1 MYVLSIFSSSCRV
14 YVIKL
19 YIVSSLMIYVN
30 TYLFTDCLL
39 LITLKTL
46 YNLWQ
51 FCNSWRFALCQCIQ
65 HISQWHI
72 IQSHLFQGSLHLLSN
87 CIWLRTL
94 FSCRIKKL
102 EQSVSEIWGAYLINH
117 DRIGPVFCAWNGNV
131 LHIKSQDWSNF
142 TAYNCRL
149 LSIPICFLFK
159 AILHF
164 PRQLQ

>member
-1 MYVLSIFSSSCRV
+1 
-14 YVIKL
+14 
-19 YIVSSLMIYVN
+19 MIYVN

-131 LHIKSQDWSNF
+131 LHIKSQNWSNF
-142 TAYNCRL
+142 TAYNCSFCQY
-149 LSIPICFLFK
+149 LSVFYSRQYCIFLGNYNSITVF
-159 AILHF
+159 ALMAYINV
-164 PRQLQ
+164 